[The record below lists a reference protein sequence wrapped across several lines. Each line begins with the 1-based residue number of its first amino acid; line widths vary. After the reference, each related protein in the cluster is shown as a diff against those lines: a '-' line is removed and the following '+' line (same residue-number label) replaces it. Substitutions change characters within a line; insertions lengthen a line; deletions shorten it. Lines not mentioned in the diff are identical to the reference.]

1 MLPEEVVSVNMAII
15 VKGAAAIVIETIINE
30 EVAAVVTDL
39 NVIR

>member
-1 MLPEEVVSVNMAII
+1 MLPEEVVSTNMAII
-15 VKGAAAIVIETIINE
+15 VKGVAAIVIETIINE